1 MVASAPLL
9 LLLQISEPY
18 AGSER
23 CASCHAEQF
32 RKQSKSHHAS
42 ALRPILST
50 DLAEKLVSRPL
61 AERSGP
67 SFDYERAANGLK
79 AITRKDGEEAQALLE
94 WTFGSGAQGQT
105 PVGRADKQFFEHR
118 VSWYQR
124 SAKPGITFG
133 HPTEPPKTAVAAL
146 GQLQTAD
153 AIERCFNCHATGVR
167 PGPDLTTMRPGVTC
181 ERCHGPG
188 AAHVAKPGQTNI
200 RNPAKLDAAAQVR
213 FCGECHRLPTR
224 TSAAPEL
231 EDPLSVRFAPIG
243 LIASRCYQRTGRL
256 TCVTCH
262 DSHADAD
269 PSPAHYTAKCQ
280 GCHTSATTST
290 CPRKP
295 DCITCHMPRVRP
307 VPDLQFTDHRI
318 RVPSADSTDWTNIQS
333 AISAGDWN
341 RARSLLERMP
351 AKTAG
356 WHILASKAFDGL
368 NDPARAV
375 AEAEAALALEPRNEA
390 AHLQLGQVFLAHN
403 TPEAA
408 IEIFSEGLAVFPG
421 SLMLRLGRGLAR
433 KDLQRFDE
441 AEQDLRACLKKVPAL
456 ALAFDALATLLI
468 QGRRYDEAKQLAVE
482 FRIAN
487 PSDFR
492 GTYFLAAALEGEK
505 QVGADI
511 EGLLQESLRLNGSFA
526 AAWALLG
533 KVLLRSD
540 KTVDAVAPLE
550 RAIAL
555 RPDLAAAR
563 LQMAEA
569 YRKLGRASDA
579 QREFE
584 AVREL
589 KEKERQP
596 PPKLQYRRL
605 R

>member
-1 MVASAPLL
+1 MVAATTLL
-9 LLLQISEPY
+9 VLLQAADSY
-18 AGSER
+18 TGSEH
-23 CASCHAEQF
+23 CASCHANQF
-32 RKQSKSHHAS
+32 RTQSKSHHAS

-50 DLAEKLVSRPL
+50 DLAEKLISRPL
-61 AERSGP
+61 AERSGT

-105 PVGRADKQFFEHR
+105 PVGRVGNKFFEHR

-124 SAKPGITFG
+124 SARPGITFG
-133 HPTEPPKTAVAAL
+133 HPTEPPITAVAAL
-146 GQLQTAD
+146 GQLQTVD

-167 PGPDLTTMRPGVTC
+167 PGPDLTAMRPGVTC
-181 ERCHGPG
+181 ERCHGAG
-188 AAHVAKPGQTNI
+188 AAHAAKPGKTNI
-200 RNPAKLDAAAQVR
+200 RNPARLDAAAQVR
-213 FCGECHRLPTR
+213 LCGECHRLPAR

-243 LIASRCYQRTGRL
+243 LMASRCYQTSGRL
-256 TCVTCH
+256 KCVTCH
-262 DSHADAD
+262 DPHADAE
-269 PSPAHYTAKCQ
+269 PGPAHYTAKCQ

-290 CPRKP
+290 CPRTP
-295 DCITCHMPRVRP
+295 DCVTCHMPRVRP

-318 RVPSADSTDWTNIQS
+318 RVPASDSNDWTNIQS
-333 AISAGDWN
+333 AVSAGEWH
-341 RARSLLERMP
+341 RARSLLERLP
-351 AKTAG
+351 SKTAH
-356 WHILASKAFDGL
+356 WHILASKVFDGL
-368 NDPARAV
+368 KDPARAV

-390 AHLQLGQVFLAHN
+390 AHLQLGQVFLSHN

-408 IEIFSEGLAVFPG
+408 IEIFSEALVLFPE

-433 KDLQRFDE
+433 KDLQRYDE
-441 AEQDLRACLKKVPAL
+441 AEQDLRACLKTSSSL

-468 QGRRYDEAKQLAVE
+468 QGRRYDEAKQLAAE

-487 PSDFR
+487 RSDFR
-492 GTYFLAAALEGEK
+492 GPYFLAAALEGEK

-533 KVLLRSD
+533 KVLLRSE
-540 KTVDAVAPLE
+540 KTLDAVAPLE
-550 RAIAL
+550 RAVTL

-563 LQMAEA
+563 LQLAEA
-569 YRKLGRASDA
+569 YRKLGRAGDA
-579 QREFE
+579 QREFQ

-596 PPKLQYRRL
+596 ATKLQYRRL
-605 R
+605 C